1 MSTGTALV
9 HPDTAKLTPDAQKKG
24 TYHYTPP
31 EVLAFNNGESLSDGD
46 LEIVRKFYGG
56 VIPNI
61 TPGNGQNAVSST
73 ATDSEIYTRDKSPS
87 FDYQPQRRVEA
98 QPALAAPYGQRPTK
112 LVKKRKSSD
121 ATPLDAAY
129 VLAAA
134 LNDDDAYSLLCHL
147 AGRFD
152 LDIE

>member
-1 MSTGTALV
+1 MSTGTSLV

-24 TYHYTPP
+24 IYHYTPP
-31 EVLAFNNGESLSDGD
+31 EVLAFNNGESLTDED
-46 LEIVRKFYGG
+46 LAIVRKFYGG

-61 TPGNGQNAVSST
+61 TPRDSQNAVSST
-73 ATDSEIYTRDKSPS
+73 ATDSET
-87 FDYQPQRRVEA
+87 FNYQPQRRVES

-112 LVKKRKSSD
+112 LVKKRKASD

-134 LNDDDAYSLLCHL
+134 LDDDDAYSLLCHL

>member
-1 MSTGTALV
+1 MSTGTSLV

-24 TYHYTPP
+24 IYHYTPP
-31 EVLAFNNGESLSDGD
+31 EVLAFNNGESLTDED
-46 LEIVRKFYGG
+46 LAIVRKFYGG

-61 TPGNGQNAVSST
+61 TPDNGQHEVPAAPANPA
-73 ATDSEIYTRDKSPS
+73 P
-87 FDYQPQRRVEA
+87 RRVES

-112 LVKKRKSSD
+112 LVKKRKASG

-134 LNDDDAYSLLCHL
+134 LDDDAAYSLLCHL

-152 LDIE
+152 IDME

>member
-31 EVLAFNNGESLSDGD
+31 EVLAFNNGESLNDED
-46 LEIVRKFYGG
+46 LAIVRKFYGG

-61 TPGNGQNAVSST
+61 TPGNAQNAVSST
-73 ATDSEIYTRDKSPS
+73 ATDTAS
-87 FDYQPQRRVEA
+87 FDYQPQRRVES

-112 LVKKRKSSD
+112 LVKKRKASGS
-121 ATPLDAAY
+121 TPLDAAY

-152 LDIE
+152 LDME

>member
-31 EVLAFNNGESLSDGD
+31 EVLAFNNGESLNDDD

-61 TPGNGQNAVSST
+61 TPGNAQNAVSST
-73 ATDSEIYTRDKSPS
+73 ATDSASLN
-87 FDYQPQRRVEA
+87 YQPQRRVES

-112 LVKKRKSSD
+112 LVKKRKASG

-129 VLAAA
+129 TLAAA
-134 LNDDDAYSLLCHL
+134 LDDNDAYSLLCHL

-152 LDIE
+152 LDME

>member
-1 MSTGTALV
+1 MSTGTSLV

-31 EVLAFNNGESLSDGD
+31 EVLAFNNGEHLTDED
-46 LEIVRKFYGG
+46 LAIVKRFYGG

-61 TPGNGQNAVSST
+61 TAQVPQDDVP
-73 ATDSEIYTRDKSPS
+73 ATSADTSA
-87 FDYQPQRRVEA
+87 FNYQPQRRVES

-112 LVKKRKSSD
+112 LVKKRKASG

-152 LDIE
+152 LDME

>member
-1 MSTGTALV
+1 MSTGTSLV

-24 TYHYTPP
+24 IYHYTPP
-31 EVLAFNNGESLSDGD
+31 EVLAFNNGESLTDED
-46 LEIVRKFYGG
+46 LAIVRKFYGG

-61 TPGNGQNAVSST
+61 TPDNGQHEVPAAPANPA
-73 ATDSEIYTRDKSPS
+73 P
-87 FDYQPQRRVEA
+87 RRVES

-112 LVKKRKSSD
+112 LVKKRKASG

-134 LNDDDAYSLLCHL
+134 LDDDAAYSLLCHL

-152 LDIE
+152 LDME

>member
-1 MSTGTALV
+1 MSTGTSLV

-24 TYHYTPP
+24 IYHYTPP
-31 EVLAFNNGESLSDGD
+31 EVLAFNNGESLTDED
-46 LEIVRKFYGG
+46 LAIVRKFYGG

-61 TPGNGQNAVSST
+61 TPDNGQHEVPAAPANPA
-73 ATDSEIYTRDKSPS
+73 P
-87 FDYQPQRRVEA
+87 RRVES
-98 QPALAAPYGQRPTK
+98 QPAFAAPYGQRPTK
-112 LVKKRKSSD
+112 LVKKRKASG

-134 LNDDDAYSLLCHL
+134 LDDDAAYSLLCHL

-152 LDIE
+152 LDME

>member
-1 MSTGTALV
+1 MSTGTSLV

-24 TYHYTPP
+24 IYHYTPP
-31 EVLAFNNGESLSDGD
+31 EVLAFNNGESLTDED
-46 LEIVRKFYGG
+46 LAIVRKFYGG

-61 TPGNGQNAVSST
+61 TPDNGQHEVPAAPANPT
-73 ATDSEIYTRDKSPS
+73 P
-87 FDYQPQRRVEA
+87 RRVES

-112 LVKKRKSSD
+112 LVKKRKASG

-129 VLAAA
+129 VLVAA
-134 LNDDDAYSLLCHL
+134 LDDDAAYSLLCHL

-152 LDIE
+152 LDME

>member
-1 MSTGTALV
+1 MSTGTSLV

-24 TYHYTPP
+24 IYHYTPP
-31 EVLAFNNGESLSDGD
+31 EVLAFNNGESLTDED
-46 LEIVRKFYGG
+46 LAIVRKFYGG

-61 TPGNGQNAVSST
+61 TPRDSQDAVSST
-73 ATDSEIYTRDKSPS
+73 ATDSET
-87 FDYQPQRRVEA
+87 FNYQPQRRVES

-112 LVKKRKSSD
+112 LVKKRKASD

>member
-31 EVLAFNNGESLSDGD
+31 EVLAFNNGESLNDDD

-61 TPGNGQNAVSST
+61 TPSNAQNAVSST
-73 ATDSEIYTRDKSPS
+73 ATDTET
-87 FDYQPQRRVEA
+87 FNYQPQRRVES

-112 LVKKRKSSD
+112 LVKKRKASG

-129 VLAAA
+129 TLAAA
-134 LNDDDAYSLLCHL
+134 LDDNDAYSLLCHL

-152 LDIE
+152 LDME

>member
-1 MSTGTALV
+1 MTTGTALV

-31 EVLAFNNGESLSDGD
+31 EVLGYNRGEALSDED
-46 LEIVRKFYGG
+46 LRIVRQYYGG
-56 VIPNI
+56 VLPV
-61 TPGNGQNAVSST
+61 Q
-73 ATDSEIYTRDKSPS
+73 PS
-87 FDYQPQRRVEA
+87 KEALERVLNEPSGGFDYQPQRRVES

-112 LVKKRKSSD
+112 LVKKRKASG

-129 VLAAA
+129 TLAAA
-134 LNDDDAYSLLCHL
+134 LDDNDAYSLLCHL

>member
-1 MSTGTALV
+1 MSTGTSLV

-24 TYHYTPP
+24 IYHYTPP
-31 EVLAFNNGESLSDGD
+31 EVLAFNNGESLTDED
-46 LEIVRKFYGG
+46 LAIVRKFYGG

-61 TPGNGQNAVSST
+61 TPDNGQHEVPAAPANPA
-73 ATDSEIYTRDKSPS
+73 P
-87 FDYQPQRRVEA
+87 RRVES

-112 LVKKRKSSD
+112 LVKKRKASG

-129 VLAAA
+129 VLVAA
-134 LNDDDAYSLLCHL
+134 LDDDAAYSLLCHL

-152 LDIE
+152 LDME

>member
-31 EVLAFNNGESLSDGD
+31 EVLAFNNGESLNDDD

-61 TPGNGQNAVSST
+61 TPGNGQNAVSPT
-73 ATDSEIYTRDKSPS
+73 ATDTET
-87 FDYQPQRRVEA
+87 FNYQPQRRVES

-112 LVKKRKSSD
+112 LVKKRKASG

-129 VLAAA
+129 VLTAA

-152 LDIE
+152 LDME

>member
-1 MSTGTALV
+1 MSTGTSLV

-24 TYHYTPP
+24 IYHYTPP
-31 EVLAFNNGESLSDGD
+31 EVLAFNNGESLTDED
-46 LEIVRKFYGG
+46 LAIVRKFYGG

-61 TPGNGQNAVSST
+61 TPDNGQHEVPAAPANPA
-73 ATDSEIYTRDKSPS
+73 P
-87 FDYQPQRRVEA
+87 RRVES
-98 QPALAAPYGQRPTK
+98 QPALAAPYGHRPTK
-112 LVKKRKSSD
+112 LVKKRKASG

-134 LNDDDAYSLLCHL
+134 LDDDAAYSLLCHL

-152 LDIE
+152 LDME

>member
-31 EVLAFNNGESLSDGD
+31 EVLAFNNGESLNDDD

-73 ATDSEIYTRDKSPS
+73 ATDSTSLN
-87 FDYQPQRRVEA
+87 YQPQRRVES

-112 LVKKRKSSD
+112 LVKKRKASG

-129 VLAAA
+129 TLAAA
-134 LNDDDAYSLLCHL
+134 LDDNDAYSLLCHL

-152 LDIE
+152 LDME

>member
-31 EVLAFNNGESLSDGD
+31 EVLAFNNGESLNDDD

-61 TPGNGQNAVSST
+61 TPGNGQHEVPAAPANPA
-73 ATDSEIYTRDKSPS
+73 P
-87 FDYQPQRRVEA
+87 RRVES

-112 LVKKRKSSD
+112 LVKKRKASG

-129 VLAAA
+129 VLSAA

-152 LDIE
+152 LDME

>member
-1 MSTGTALV
+1 MSTGTSLV

-31 EVLAFNNGESLSDGD
+31 EVLAFNNGESLNDDD

-61 TPGNGQNAVSST
+61 TPDNGQHEVPAAPANPV
-73 ATDSEIYTRDKSPS
+73 P
-87 FDYQPQRRVEA
+87 RRVES

-112 LVKKRKSSD
+112 LVKKRKASG

-129 VLAAA
+129 VLSAA

-152 LDIE
+152 LDME

>member
-1 MSTGTALV
+1 MSTGTSLV

-24 TYHYTPP
+24 IYHYTPP
-31 EVLAFNNGESLSDGD
+31 EVLAFNNGESLTDED
-46 LEIVRKFYGG
+46 LAIVRKFYGG

-61 TPGNGQNAVSST
+61 TPRDSQDAVSST
-73 ATDSEIYTRDKSPS
+73 ATDSET
-87 FDYQPQRRVEA
+87 FNYQPQRRVES

-112 LVKKRKSSD
+112 LVKKRKAAD

-134 LNDDDAYSLLCHL
+134 LNYDDAYSLLCHL

>member
-1 MSTGTALV
+1 MSTGTSLV

-24 TYHYTPP
+24 IYHYTPP
-31 EVLAFNNGESLSDGD
+31 EVLAFNNGESLTDED
-46 LEIVRKFYGG
+46 LAIVRKFYGG

-61 TPGNGQNAVSST
+61 TPDNGQHEVPAAPANPAS
-73 ATDSEIYTRDKSPS
+73 
-87 FDYQPQRRVEA
+87 RRVES

-112 LVKKRKSSD
+112 LVKKRKASG

-134 LNDDDAYSLLCHL
+134 LNDDDAYSLLCHP

-152 LDIE
+152 LDME

>member
-31 EVLAFNNGESLSDGD
+31 EVLAFNNGESLNDDD

-61 TPGNGQNAVSST
+61 TPGNAQNSVSST
-73 ATDSEIYTRDKSPS
+73 ATDSASLN
-87 FDYQPQRRVEA
+87 YQPQRRVES

-112 LVKKRKSSD
+112 LVKKRKASG

-134 LNDDDAYSLLCHL
+134 LDDDAAYSLLCHL

-152 LDIE
+152 LDME